1 MNKIS
6 INNNE
11 NNKVNYLLSNEVVIG
26 SDKKIF
32 SDDLSNEPDDLSL
45 FRKLNISKLNDE
57 NKRVGDLANS
67 ENPLIYK
74 KNIYNNKLIEK
85 FLYTL
90 LRPLD
95 WFDNKVMAELIEK
108 FPFEKEE
115 ILYLTEEVIKII

>member
-1 MNKIS
+1 M
-6 INNNE
+6 NNNE

-32 SDDLSNEPDDLSL
+32 SDDLSKEPDDLSL

-85 FLYTL
+85 NFYILFYVH
-90 LRPLD
+90 
-95 WFDNKVMAELIEK
+95 WIGLI
-108 FPFEKEE
+108 
-115 ILYLTEEVIKII
+115 IK